1 MTEKPLDAL
10 GKFIRAQRE
19 LTHRSLRQVADAA
32 KISNAYLSQVERGI
46 YKPSADVLRGIADAL
61 NISKDALYKQAGI
74 LDPDDSPSGERP
86 DVEQAIRLD
95 ERLTDAQKEAL
106 LSVYRGFIGSTA
118 PPHSPASPRS

>member
-1 MTEKPLDAL
+1 MVDKPLDAL
-10 GKFIRAQRE
+10 GKFIRSQRE

-46 YKPSADVLRGIADAL
+46 YKPSADVLRSIADAL

-74 LDPDDSPSGERP
+74 LDPDDSPSGAAP

-95 ERLTDAQKEAL
+95 PGLSDGQKEAL
-106 LSVYRGFIGSTA
+106 LQVYRGFLAQTQKA
-118 PPHSPASPRS
+118 TP

>member
-1 MTEKPLDAL
+1 MVDKPLKAL
-10 GKFIRAQRE
+10 GDFIRAQRE

-61 NISKDALYKQAGI
+61 SISRDALYRQAGI
-74 LDPDDSPSGERP
+74 LDADDPAAPSTT
-86 DVEQAIRLD
+86 VEQAIRLD

-106 LSVYRGFIGSTA
+106 LQVYRGFVSEG
-118 PPHSPASPRS
+118 

>member
-1 MTEKPLDAL
+1 MTDKPLDAL

-74 LDPDDSPSGERP
+74 LDLDDSPAGERR
-86 DVEQAIRLD
+86 DVEEAIRLD
-95 ERLTDAQKEAL
+95 ERLSDAQKETL
-106 LSVYRGFIGSTA
+106 LRVYRDFVHET
-118 PPHSPASPRS
+118 P

>member
-1 MTEKPLDAL
+1 MSDKPLEAL

-32 KISNAYLSQVERGI
+32 KISNAYLSQVERGL
-46 YKPSADVLRGIADAL
+46 YKPSADVLRSIADAL

-74 LDPDDSPSGERP
+74 LDREDRP
-86 DVEQAIRLD
+86 AADVEQAIRLD

-106 LSVYRGFIGSTA
+106 LGVYRGFLAGS
-118 PPHSPASPRS
+118 

>member
-1 MTEKPLDAL
+1 MTDKPLEAL
-10 GKFIRAQRE
+10 GKFIRAQRA

-46 YKPSADVLRGIADAL
+46 YKPSADVLRSIADAL

-74 LDPDDSPSGERP
+74 LDPDDSPTANP

-95 ERLTDAQKEAL
+95 DRLTDAQKEAL
-106 LSVYRGFIGSTA
+106 LQVYRGFVSGST
-118 PPHSPASPRS
+118 P

>member
-1 MTEKPLDAL
+1 MSDKPLDAL

-74 LDPDDSPSGERP
+74 LDPDDSPAGTQ
-86 DVEQAIRLD
+86 DTEQAIRLD
-95 ERLTDAQKEAL
+95 PRLSDAQKEAL
-106 LSVYRGFIGSTA
+106 LQVYRGFVQKTS
-118 PPHSPASPRS
+118 

>member
-1 MTEKPLDAL
+1 MTDKPLEAL

-46 YKPSADVLRGIADAL
+46 YKPSADVLRAIADAL

-74 LDPDDSPSGERP
+74 LDPDDAPQVTP
-86 DVEQAIRLD
+86 DVQQAIRLD

-106 LSVYRGFIGSTA
+106 LQVYRGFVSE
-118 PPHSPASPRS
+118 AS

>member
-1 MTEKPLDAL
+1 MVEKPLDAL
-10 GKFIRAQRE
+10 GKFIRTQRE

-46 YKPSADVLRGIADAL
+46 YKPSADVLRSIAEAL

-74 LDPDDSPSGERP
+74 LDPDDSPESSP

-95 ERLTDAQKEAL
+95 TRLSDAQKDAL
-106 LSVYRGFIGSTA
+106 LQVYRGFVGQGS
-118 PPHSPASPRS
+118 